1 MGNNFQM
8 NDKMNDKMQVW
19 NAYNLAF
26 WAGFKQKLSNYQ
38 KSVKWIIRKYPYNI
52 VFIPSK
58 NIYLTLYIFDKSVIA
73 LDLFFMEKT
82 EYFRTVY

>member
-1 MGNNFQM
+1 MGNNFQ
-8 NDKMNDKMQVW
+8 MNDKMQVW

-58 NIYLTLYIFDKSVIA
+58 NIPHIIHIW
-73 LDLFFMEKT
+73 
-82 EYFRTVY
+82 